1 MGRYIQRETYL
12 RQLMDRMGNGEVK
25 IITGPRRSGKS
36 WLLNRIFKDYLLEQG
51 VAEDNIII
59 VSFDMDDDEET
70 GDLTD
75 RQALKSYLY
84 SRITD
89 DTTPYYIILD
99 EVQEVE
105 GFEKLVNGLNARD
118 NVDVYITGSNSHFL
132 SSDIKTIFRGRGDEV
147 KVWPFSFREFCTDR
161 TEPVSELW
169 KEYYT
174 YGGMPGLLRQRTSE
188 QKVAY
193 LQRLWNKTYL
203 DDVVERHKVKNR
215 EALSALADALCSSV
229 GSLTNPNRISNVMSN
244 VQNTKIDSETVSNY
258 IGYLEEAFL
267 FEGAKRYNIKG
278 NKYFESIKK
287 YYSVDVGLRN
297 AKLNFRQ
304 QEITHIMENVIYNE
318 LRMRGFAVDVG
329 VVEAREMRNG
339 KSEYIQYEIDFIASN
354 GRDKYYIQSAFSLD
368 SEEKRQQEL
377 RSLLKV
383 DDSFQKIVITGS
395 DIAAYTDDK
404 GIRIIDVLTESDSLR
419 WHQTIAGDP
428 ADWLHYWAPG
438 GPMEQG
444 IQMLGIKSLPWFAV
458 TDSTGLVVYSG
469 PNCDLASK
477 KASELIR

>member
-99 EVQEVE
+99 EVQVVE

-229 GSLTNPNRISNVMSN
+229 GSLTNPNRISNVMRS

-395 DIAAYTDDK
+395 DIAAYTDNK
-404 GIRIIDVLTESDSLR
+404 GIRFMGLFQFLLS
-419 WHQTIAGDP
+419 
-428 ADWLHYWAPG
+428 
-438 GPMEQG
+438 G
-444 IQMLGIKSLPWFAV
+444 I
-458 TDSTGLVVYSG
+458 
-469 PNCDLASK
+469 
-477 KASELIR
+477 

>member
-1 MGRYIQRETYL
+1 MEKYIKRETYL
-12 RQLMDRMGNGEVK
+12 RQLIDRMGNGEVK

-36 WLLNRIFKDYLLEQG
+36 WLLNRIFKDYLLGQG
-51 VAEDNIII
+51 VEEDNIII
-59 VSFDMDDDEET
+59 VSFDLDDEEET
-70 GDLTD
+70 GDLTE

-89 DTTPYYIILD
+89 ASKPYYVILD

-105 GFEKLVNGLNARD
+105 GFEKIVNGLNAKD

-132 SSDIKTIFRGRGDEV
+132 SSDINTIFRGRGDEV
-147 KVWPFSFREFCTDR
+147 RVWPFSFREFCCDR
-161 TEPVSELW
+161 PEPVSELW

-174 YGGMPGLLRQRTSE
+174 YGGMPGLLRQRTPE

-215 EALSALADALCSSV
+215 DALSTLADALCSSV
-229 GSLTNPNRISNVMSN
+229 GSLTNPNRISNVLRN
-244 VQNTKIDSETVSNY
+244 IQNTKIDPETISNY

-267 FEGAKRYNIKG
+267 FEGSKRYNIKG
-278 NKYFESIKK
+278 NRYFESIKK

-354 GRDKYYIQSAFSLD
+354 GTNKYYIQSAFSLD
-368 SEEKRQQEL
+368 GDEKRQQEL
-377 RSLLKV
+377 KSLLKV
-383 DDSFQKIVITGS
+383 DDSFQKIVITGN
-395 DIAAYTDDK
+395 DIAEYTDAK
-404 GIRIIDVLTESDSLR
+404 GIRFMGLFQFLQS
-419 WHQTIAGDP
+419 
-428 ADWLHYWAPG
+428 
-438 GPMEQG
+438 G
-444 IQMLGIKSLPWFAV
+444 I
-458 TDSTGLVVYSG
+458 
-469 PNCDLASK
+469 
-477 KASELIR
+477 

>member
-1 MGRYIQRETYL
+1 MERYIQRETYL
-12 RQLMDRMGNGEVK
+12 RQLTDRMGNGEVK

-89 DTTPYYIILD
+89 DTTTYYIILD

-161 TEPVSELW
+161 TEPINELW

-203 DDVVERHKVKNR
+203 DDVIERHKVKNR

-229 GSLTNPNRISNVMSN
+229 GSLTNPNRISNVMRS

-404 GIRIIDVLTESDSLR
+404 GIRFMGLFQFLLS
-419 WHQTIAGDP
+419 
-428 ADWLHYWAPG
+428 
-438 GPMEQG
+438 G
-444 IQMLGIKSLPWFAV
+444 I
-458 TDSTGLVVYSG
+458 
-469 PNCDLASK
+469 
-477 KASELIR
+477 

>member
-1 MGRYIQRETYL
+1 MERYIQRETYL
-12 RQLMDRMGNGEVK
+12 RQLTDRMGNGEVK

-36 WLLNRIFKDYLLEQG
+36 WLLNRIFKDYLLGQG
-51 VAEDNIII
+51 VEEDNIII
-59 VSFDMDDDEET
+59 VSFDMDDEEET

-84 SRITD
+84 SHITNN
-89 DTTPYYIILD
+89 TRPYYIILD

-105 GFEKLVNGLNARD
+105 GFEKLVNGLNAKD

-174 YGGMPGLLRQRTSE
+174 YGGMPGLLRQRTPE

-229 GSLTNPNRISNVMSN
+229 GSLTNPNRISNVLRN
-244 VQNTKIDSETVSNY
+244 VQNTKIDPETVSNY

-267 FEGAKRYNIKG
+267 FEGAKRFNIKG
-278 NKYFESIKK
+278 NRYFESIKK

-329 VVEAREMRNG
+329 VVESREMRNG

-368 SEEKRQQEL
+368 SDEKRQQEL

-395 DIAAYTDDK
+395 DISAYTDAK
-404 GIRIIDVLTESDSLR
+404 GIRFMGLYQFLLS
-419 WHQTIAGDP
+419 
-428 ADWLHYWAPG
+428 
-438 GPMEQG
+438 G
-444 IQMLGIKSLPWFAV
+444 I
-458 TDSTGLVVYSG
+458 
-469 PNCDLASK
+469 
-477 KASELIR
+477 